1 MKIEIELPKDYSA
14 KMAGKKLA
22 IIYNGKENSREI
34 FHPLIAIKIEGN
46 KIILE
51 SKKETKNIK
60 KILMAYSS
68 HIENMIHGLKTP
80 FVYKLKICASHYP
93 MTVKVEGKKIIINN
107 YLGEK
112 VPRTCKIV
120 GNASVKID
128 KDIITIESVDK
139 ESAGM
144 TAGIIEKTCQIRNHD
159 RRIFQDGIYIIEKE
173 GIKI

>member
-1 MKIEIELPKDYSA
+1 MKTEIELPKDYSA
-14 KMAGKKLA
+14 KVAGKNLA
-22 IIYNGKENSREI
+22 IVYNGKENSREI
-34 FHPLIAIKIEGN
+34 FHPLIAIKIEGS

-60 KILMAYSS
+60 KILMTYVS
-68 HIENMIHGLKTP
+68 HIENMIQGLKTP
-80 FVYKLKICASHYP
+80 FLYKLKICASHYP
-93 MTVKVEGKKIIINN
+93 MTIKVEGKKIIINN
-107 YLGEK
+107 YLGKK
-112 VPRTCKIV
+112 VPRTCNIV

-128 KDIITIESVDK
+128 KDIITVESTDK
-139 ESAGM
+139 EAAGM